1 MSGKRLWTNPLLL
14 YSVIVLLL
22 AAVLACAYF
31 LRDRPAT
38 TVILVRHA
46 EKTIEPDNLNPA
58 LTPAGQ
64 ARAQLLAHMFGKTG
78 VKAIF
83 ATQYLRT
90 QWTATPLAER
100 AGVKVTQIDARNVQ
114 EVVRQIKTAH
124 VGDIVFVAGHNNS
137 VPAIIGALGGGTFP
151 LIPENEYDNLFIVT
165 IYRSGKAKT
174 VKLKYGDPSQPA
186 DGTPSTMG
194 Q

>member
-22 AAVLACAYF
+22 AAVLGCAYL
-31 LRDRPAT
+31 LRDRPVT

-46 EKTIEPDNLNPA
+46 EKNIEPDNLNPA

-78 VKAIF
+78 VKAVF

-114 EVVRQIKTAH
+114 EVVNQIKMNH
-124 VGDIVFVAGHNNS
+124 VGDVVFVAGHNNS
-137 VPAIIGALGGGTFP
+137 VPAIIGSLGGGTFP

-174 VKLKYGDPSQPA
+174 VKLKYGDPSPPA
-186 DGTPSTMG
+186 SGAPSTMG

>member
-1 MSGKRLWTNPLLL
+1 MSEKRLWTNPLLL
-14 YSVIVLLL
+14 YSVIVVLL
-22 AAVLACAYF
+22 AAVLGCAYF
-31 LRDRPAT
+31 LRDRPVT

-46 EKTIEPDNLNPA
+46 EKNIEPSNLNPA

-64 ARAQLLAHMFGKTG
+64 ERAQLLAHMFGKTG
-78 VKAIF
+78 IKAIY
-83 ATQYLRT
+83 ATQFIRT

-100 AGVKVTQIDARNVQ
+100 AGLKVTQIDSKNVQ
-114 EVVRQIKTAH
+114 EVVRQIKTDH

-151 LIPENEYDNLFIVT
+151 LIPENEYDNMFVVT

-174 VKLKYGDPSQPA
+174 LKLRYGDPSPA
-186 DGTPSTMG
+186 ASGTPSTMG